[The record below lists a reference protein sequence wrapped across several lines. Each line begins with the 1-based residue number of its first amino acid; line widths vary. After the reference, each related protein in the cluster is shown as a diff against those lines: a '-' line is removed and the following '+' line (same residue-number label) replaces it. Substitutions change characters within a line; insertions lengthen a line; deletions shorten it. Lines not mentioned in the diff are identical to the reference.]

1 MSHTK
6 HVFVANVDGVKQAV
20 ADNTI
25 SIFENDGFQADG
37 GAALVAGDEFMVVEG
52 RYQTP
57 LFKQSDIISV
67 SAAAADVDGT
77 QQVTF
82 ITLDDGA
89 NNDEAYE
96 VKIIDVSEGREKFAI
111 ATFEVA
117 ANTAVAAAQTAM
129 VNAINASKRDVF
141 KDVEATADDGTGS
154 GGANVAGVIKITSP
168 VNKNL
173 RFACNDASAVNATG
187 TAVALVPSVGS
198 KADIDAEFEDGLP
211 FLGVTNIAGPNVV
224 KPTSGADSGGYH
236 RVCIALKTDN
246 VAHGRVDTH
255 DIIIYCDDTGSD
267 AIIGHLNTVFGT
279 NAPGTISIS

>member
-25 SIFENDGFQADG
+25 SIFANTGFQADG
-37 GAALVAGDEFMVVEG
+37 GAALAAGDEFMVVEG

-67 SAAAADVDGT
+67 SAAVADTNGT
-77 QQVTF
+77 PQVTF

-89 NNDEAYE
+89 SNNEAYE

-117 ANTAVAAAQTAM
+117 AGTALATAETAM

-141 KDVEATADDGTGS
+141 KDVVATAADGTNSGS
-154 GGANVAGVIKITSP
+154 DVTGVIKITSP

-173 RFACNDASAVNATG
+173 RFACNDASAVNAAG

-224 KPTSGADSGGYH
+224 KPTSGADTGGYH

-246 VAHGRVDTH
+246 VAHGRVDMH

-279 NAPGTISIS
+279 NAPGTISVS

>member
-6 HVFVANVDGVKQAV
+6 HVFVANVDGVKNAV
-20 ADNTI
+20 ADNQI

-117 ANTAVAAAQTAM
+117 AGTALATAEAAM
-129 VNAINASKRDVF
+129 VTAINGSKRDVF
-141 KDVEATADDGTGS
+141 KDVVATADDGTNSGS
-154 GGANVAGVIKITSP
+154 HVSGVIKITSP

-246 VAHGRVDTH
+246 VAHGRVDMH

>member
-25 SIFENDGFQADG
+25 SIFENTGFQADG

-67 SAAAADVDGT
+67 SAAVADTNGT
-77 QQVTF
+77 PQVTF

-89 NNDEAYE
+89 SNNEAYE

-117 ANTAVAAAQTAM
+117 AGTALAAAETAM

-141 KDVEATADDGTGS
+141 KDVVATAADGTNSGS
-154 GGANVAGVIKITSP
+154 DVTGVIKITSP

-246 VAHGRVDTH
+246 VAHGRVDMH

-279 NAPGTISIS
+279 NAPGSISIS

>member
-6 HVFVANVDGVKQAV
+6 HVFVANVDGVKNTV

-25 SIFENDGFQADG
+25 SIFENTSFQADDG
-37 GAALVAGDEFMVVEG
+37 VALVAGDEFMVVEG

-89 NNDEAYE
+89 ADSETYE

-117 ANTAVAAAQTAM
+117 AGTALGTAETAM
-129 VNAINASKRDVF
+129 VTAINDSKRDVF
-141 KDVEATADDGTGS
+141 KDVVATAADGTNSGS
-154 GGANVAGVIKITSP
+154 DVTGVIKITSP

-187 TAVALVPSVGS
+187 TAVALVRSVGS
-198 KADIDAEFEDGLP
+198 KADVDAEFEDGLP
-211 FLGVTNIAGPNVV
+211 FIGVTNIAGPNVV

-255 DIIIYCDDTGSD
+255 DIIIYCDNTSSD
-267 AIIGHLNTVFGT
+267 AIIGQLNTVFGT

>member
-6 HVFVANVDGVKQAV
+6 HVFVANVDGVKNTV

-25 SIFENDGFQADG
+25 SIFENTAFQADDG
-37 GAALVAGDEFMVVEG
+37 VALVAGDEFMVVEG

-89 NNDEAYE
+89 ADSETYE

-117 ANTAVAAAQTAM
+117 AGTALGAAETAM
-129 VNAINASKRDVF
+129 VAAINNSKRDVF
-141 KDVEATADDGTGS
+141 KDVVATAADGTNSGS
-154 GGANVAGVIKITSP
+154 DVTGVIKITSP

-173 RFACNDASAVNATG
+173 RFACNDASAVNAAG
-187 TAVALVPSVGS
+187 TAVALVRSVGS
-198 KADIDAEFEDGLP
+198 KADVNAEFEDGLP
-211 FLGVTNIAGPNVV
+211 FIGVTNIAGPNVV

-255 DIIIYCDDTGSD
+255 DIIIYCDNTGSD
-267 AIIGHLNTVFGT
+267 TIIGQLETVFGT

>member
-6 HVFVANVDGVKQAV
+6 HVFVANVDGVKNTV

-25 SIFENDGFQADG
+25 SIFENTSFQADDG
-37 GAALVAGDEFMVVEG
+37 VALVAGDEFMVVEG

-89 NNDEAYE
+89 ADSETYE

-117 ANTAVAAAQTAM
+117 AGTALGTAETAM
-129 VNAINASKRDVF
+129 VAAINDSKRDVF
-141 KDVEATADDGTGS
+141 KDVVATAADGTNSGS
-154 GGANVAGVIKITSP
+154 DVTGVIKITSP

-187 TAVALVPSVGS
+187 TAVALVRSVGS
-198 KADIDAEFEDGLP
+198 KADVDAEFEDGLP
-211 FLGVTNIAGPNVV
+211 FIGVTNIAGPNVV

-255 DIIIYCDDTGSD
+255 DIIIYCDNTSSD
-267 AIIGHLNTVFGT
+267 AIIGQLNTVFGT

>member
-6 HVFVANVDGVKQAV
+6 HVFVANVDGVKNTV

-25 SIFENDGFQADG
+25 SIFQNTGFQADD
-37 GAALVAGDEFMVVEG
+37 GAALAAGDDFMVVEG

-57 LFKQSDIISV
+57 LFNQADIISV

-82 ITLDDGA
+82 ITLDDGT

-117 ANTAVAAAQTAM
+117 AGTSAADADDAM
-129 VNAINASKRDVF
+129 AAAINASTRDVF
-141 KDVEATADDGTGS
+141 KDVVATADDGTNSGS
-154 GGANVAGVIKITSP
+154 NVAGVIKITSP

-267 AIIGHLNTVFGT
+267 TIIGQLNTVFGT